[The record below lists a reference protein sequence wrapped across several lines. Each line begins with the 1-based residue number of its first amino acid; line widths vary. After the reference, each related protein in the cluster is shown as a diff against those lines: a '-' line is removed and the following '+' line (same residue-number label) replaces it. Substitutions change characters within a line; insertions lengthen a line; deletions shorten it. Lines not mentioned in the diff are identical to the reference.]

1 MHVAVFGAG
10 ALGSVYGVRLAT
22 RARATISW
30 IVRPSK
36 VTLRDPIVI
45 ESVKKDERE
54 TIDLPDRVAEIPGD
68 ADVVLLAVG
77 TDDLDAIRP
86 VLEARD
92 VPIVVLTPMM
102 PEDWKRMRAA
112 FGSRVLAAMPNVVA
126 YARKNDDDEHPV
138 VRYWLPPAPTR
149 IDEPRRQSD
158 IAVRELARR
167 LDEAGLKAHLELGVH
182 EKNPAT
188 TVAWIPIAMAFAVAG
203 SADALANDESL
214 LSLTTRACRE
224 GASLGKRLGNME
236 PWAALSP
243 VIAAPWALR
252 TWLGLL
258 PRLSPEA
265 LFYAEEHFARKLTA
279 QHRTMIREMI
289 DLAKE
294 KGLEHHA
301 FIELERSLSASAR
314 SISSSSR

>member
-1 MHVAVFGAG
+1 MRVAVYGAG

-22 RARATISW
+22 RARVDVSF

-36 VTLRDPIVI
+36 VDVRDPIVI

-54 TIDLPDRVAEIPGD
+54 TIDVPERVSEIPGD
-68 ADVVLLAVG
+68 TDVVLLAVG

-92 VPIVVLTPMM
+92 VPIVVLTPML
-102 PEDWKRMRAA
+102 PKDWERMRAA
-112 FGSRVLAAMPNVVA
+112 FGARVLAAMPNVVA
-126 YARKNDDDEHPV
+126 YARKDDNV

-149 IDEPRRQSD
+149 IDEPRRSPD

-203 SADALANDESL
+203 SADALAHDDSL

-224 GASLGKRLGNME
+224 GASLGKRLGEME
-236 PWAALSP
+236 PWAAFSP
-243 VIAAPWALR
+243 VIAAPWAMR

-258 PRLSPEA
+258 PRIAPEA
-265 LFYAEEHFARKLTA
+265 LFYAEEHFGRKLA
-279 QHRTMIREMI
+279 SQHRVMIREMI
-289 DLAKE
+289 DLAIG
-294 KGLEHHA
+294 KGVEHQA
-301 FIELERSLSASAR
+301 MNELAR
-314 SISSSSR
+314 RLDA

>member
-1 MHVAVFGAG
+1 MKVAVYGAG
-10 ALGSVYGVRLAT
+10 ALGSVYGVRLAA
-22 RARATISW
+22 RARTDVCFV
-30 IVRPSK
+30 VRPAK
-36 VTLRDPIVI
+36 VTLREPLVI
-45 ESVKKDERE
+45 ESVKKNERE
-54 TIDLPDRVAEIPGD
+54 TIDVPDRVAAIPGD

-77 TDDLDAIRP
+77 TEDLEAIRP

-92 VPIVVLTPMM
+92 VPIVVLTPML
-102 PEDWKRMRAA
+102 PRDWNRMRAA
-112 FGSRVLAAMPNVVA
+112 FGARVLAAMPNVVS
-126 YARKNDDDEHPV
+126 YARKDDNV

-167 LDEAGLKAHLELGVH
+167 LAEAGLRTNLELGVH

-203 SADALANDESL
+203 SADALAKDESL

-236 PWAALSP
+236 PWAAFSP

-252 TWLGLL
+252 AWLGLL
-258 PRLSPEA
+258 PRISPEA
-265 LFYAEEHFARKLTA
+265 LFYSEEHFARKLAA
-279 QHRTMIREMI
+279 QHRVMIREMI
-289 DLAKE
+289 DLARE
-294 KGLEHHA
+294 KRVSCDA
-301 FIELERSLSASAR
+301 FQELAQRLGEPV
-314 SISSSSR
+314 

>member
-1 MHVAVFGAG
+1 VHVAVYGAG

-22 RARATISW
+22 RARVEVSF

-36 VTLRDPIVI
+36 VDRRDPIVI

-54 TIDLPDRVAEIPGD
+54 TIDLPARVAEIPGD
-68 ADVVLLAVG
+68 ADLVLLAVG

-102 PEDWKRMRAA
+102 PKDWERMRAA
-112 FGSRVLAAMPNVVA
+112 FGSRVLAAMPNVVS
-126 YARKNDDDEHPV
+126 YARKDDAV

-158 IAVRELARR
+158 ISVRELARR
-167 LDEAGLKAHLELGVH
+167 LDEAGLKASLELGVH

-203 SADALANDESL
+203 DAEALAKDDSL

-224 GASLGKRLGNME
+224 GASLGKRLGTME
-236 PWAALSP
+236 PWAAFSP
-243 VIAAPWALR
+243 VIAAPWAMR

-258 PRLSPEA
+258 PRLSSEA
-265 LFYAEEHFARKLTA
+265 LFYAEEHFARKLLS
-279 QHRTMIREMI
+279 QHRVMIEEMI
-289 DLAKE
+289 ELAVD
-294 KGLEHHA
+294 KGVEHQA
-301 FIELERSLSASAR
+301 LRELAAR
-314 SISSSSR
+314 LGA

>member
-1 MHVAVFGAG
+1 MHVAVYGAG

-22 RARATISW
+22 RARIDGSW

-36 VTLRDPIVI
+36 VDRRDPIVI

-54 TIDLPDRVAEIPGD
+54 TIDAPARVAEIPGD
-68 ADVVLLAVG
+68 ADLVLLAVG
-77 TDDLDAIRP
+77 TDDLEAIRP

-92 VPIVVLTPMM
+92 VPIVVLTPML
-102 PEDWKRMRAA
+102 PKDWNHMRDV
-112 FGSRVLAAMPNVVA
+112 FGARVLAAMPNVVS
-126 YARKNDDDEHPV
+126 YARKDDGV

-149 IDEPRRQSD
+149 IDEPRRTPD

-167 LDEAGLKAHLELGVH
+167 LDEAGLRARLELGVH

-203 SADALANDESL
+203 SADALSKDDSL

-224 GASLGKRLGNME
+224 SASLGKRLGTME

-243 VIAAPWALR
+243 AIAAPWAMR

-258 PRLSPEA
+258 PRISPEA
-265 LFYAEEHFARKLTA
+265 LFYAEEHFARKLA
-279 QHRTMIREMI
+279 GQHRVMIAEMI
-289 DLAKE
+289 DLAIA
-294 KGLEHHA
+294 KGVEHQA
-301 FIELERSLSASAR
+301 MRELAQRLAVSPTASH
-314 SISSSSR
+314 